1 MKLLYTFLFLML
13 FTLQSTAQNL
23 KGRVTDTTGE
33 ALYGSTVYIKESN
46 QGLVCN
52 EEGHYQATLR
62 PGNYTL
68 EYKCLGFKSVNKKI
82 QIALNDTTTLNVSLE
97 ESPFTLKEVTVSSQ
111 EDPAYPIMRKAIEK
125 APLYA
130 GAINEYKAD
139 VYIKVNAELL
149 KVSSLINSLAK
160 KGEGIKLS
168 ELTNQV
174 FVQESFNE
182 IQFTSPDKYKQTVKA
197 FSSSIPDDMDSKD
210 AMGILKSSLYAPK
223 VGMCVS
229 PLNPKAFS
237 YYKFRYE
244 GFTEENGITIN
255 KIKIERKVK
264 DPILFEGYIYIAD
277 NTWHIHSAEL
287 NSYPP
292 GAKQGYTITFQELG
306 TNTYLP
312 ITYSMTVDVSLLGFE
327 ATTNYFASLTYTDI
341 KVNDKIIK
349 ELEDK
354 KKPKKRQFEIIQRD
368 SLYTTTADSL
378 ASKRDSVYWA
388 KVRAI
393 PLEKRELTSF
403 IKKDSI
409 QFHLDSV
416 RKEHHNPKFSFTD
429 IISGGQIG
437 GDSSKVVF
445 KYDGLILG
453 VRDYNFVDGLWLG
466 QKFNIE
472 SKLGKYNKLEI
483 SPYLYY
489 AFSRKRLLG
498 GADVNVSYAPLRQG
512 KLSISGGSISEDYN
526 PDGILRFNNFTSSL
540 IRGKNYNF
548 FYQKDFINITN
559 EIDIANGLKL
569 TTGLEAAKRSGLSN
583 NTDYTWG
590 RKSKIRPNIFPND
603 RFDHTAYNIG
613 IDYTPYAYYTI
624 RNGVKKY
631 VKYTSPT
638 FYMRYNE
645 AFSGWQTNNSKY
657 RKIRLGL
664 QQSIKLSE
672 FSNISYLA
680 EGGAF
685 IGNKDK
691 IHFADFQHFN
701 TSDVMINLKSP
712 FRSFMLLDNYIAS
725 TNKHWIRTNIN
736 YNSNYVLLKYLP
748 FLQGKIFTES
758 LHLKNL
764 YTPDMKLYTETG
776 YSVNFM
782 ESLSL
787 GIFASFKGTKYQ
799 DFGIRIL
806 LDLEKIKKQY

>member
-1 MKLLYTFLFLML
+1 MKTFYTLLIFTL
-13 FTLQSTAQNL
+13 FTLQLSAQNL
-23 KGRVTDTTGE
+23 KGRVTDSTGE
-33 ALYGSTVYIKESN
+33 PLYGSTVYIKENN

-52 EEGHYQATLR
+52 EDGYYQATLKT
-62 PGNYTL
+62 GSYTL
-68 EYKCLGFKSVNKKI
+68 EYKFLGFKPVSKKI
-82 QIALNDTTTLNVSLE
+82 RISADNITTVDVLLE
-97 ESPFTLKEVTVSSQ
+97 GNPFTLQEITISSQ

-130 GAINEYKAD
+130 GAIREYKAD

-149 KVSSLINSLAK
+149 KVSSLINTLAK
-160 KGEGIKLS
+160 REEGVKLS

-174 FVQESFNE
+174 FVQESYNE
-182 IQFTSPDKYKQTVKA
+182 IQFTAPDKYKQTVKA
-197 FSSSIPDDMDSKD
+197 FSSSIPDNMNSED
-210 AMGILKSSLYAPK
+210 ATGIINSSLYAPK
-223 VGMCVS
+223 VGSSVS

-244 GFTEENGITIN
+244 GFTEENGMTIN
-255 KIKIERKVK
+255 KIKVERKVK

-287 NSYPP
+287 NSYPH
-292 GAKQGYTITFQELG
+292 GGKINYIITYQELG
-306 TNTYLP
+306 SNAYLP
-312 ITYSMTVDVSLLGFE
+312 ITYAMTADFSLFGLE
-327 ATTNYFASLTYTDI
+327 AATNYFASLTYAEI
-341 KVNDKIIK
+341 KVNDKIVK
-349 ELEDK
+349 ELEEK
-354 KKPKKRQFEIIQRD
+354 NKNKKRQFEIAQRD
-368 SLYTTTADSL
+368 SLYTTTADTL
-378 ASKRDSVYWA
+378 ASKRDSVYWS

-393 PLEKRELTSF
+393 PLDEREITSF

-429 IISGGQIG
+429 IISGGQIR
-437 GDSSKVVF
+437 GDSSKIVF

-453 VRDYNFVDGLWLG
+453 VHDYNFVDGLLLG
-466 QKFNIE
+466 QRFKLE
-472 SKLGKYNKLEI
+472 SKLGRHRRLEV

-489 AFSRKRLLG
+489 ALSRKRLLG
-498 GADVNVSYAPLRQG
+498 GIDINLSYAPMQMG
-512 KLSISGGSISEDYN
+512 KFNISGGSVSEDFN

-540 IRGKNYNF
+540 LRGKNYSF
-548 FYQKDFINITN
+548 LYQKDFININ
-559 EIDIANGLKL
+559 NSIDIANGLRL
-569 TTGLEAAKRSGLSN
+569 TTDLEIAKRAGLSN

-590 RKSKIRPNIFPND
+590 SKSKIRPNIFPNG
-603 RFDHTAYNIG
+603 RFDHTVYNIG

-638 FYMRYNE
+638 FYTKYSE

-657 RKIRLGL
+657 RKILVGL
-664 QQSIKLSE
+664 QQKIKLSE
-672 FSNISYLA
+672 FSNIDYLA
-680 EGGAF
+680 EGGTF
-685 IGNKDK
+685 LGNNDK
-691 IHFADFQHFN
+691 IHFADFHHFN
-701 TSDVMINLKSP
+701 TSDVVVNFKSP

-725 TNKHWIRTNIN
+725 TNKHWIRTSIN
-736 YNSNYVLLKYLP
+736 YNNNYILLKRLP

-776 YSVNFM
+776 YSINFV

-787 GIFASFKGTKYQ
+787 GVFASFKETKYQ

-806 LDLEKIKKQY
+806 LDLEKVKK